1 MRDALACILYQ
12 IAQEIKPLLLIFGT
26 APLRKLI
33 LTVMVGMRIRGYG
46 LSSLSGVRT
55 GNRTIEKRRTDNES
69 KND

>member
-46 LSSLSGVRT
+46 LSSLSGVRSREQNHRKKE
-55 GNRTIEKRRTDNES
+55 NRQ
-69 KND
+69 